1 MAVAD
6 IMDDIDYKTINF
18 NVEEAEFRH
27 PLWMT
32 ESHFVYNLYRD
43 NDGHLNCHR
52 NPAGE
57 PICSPRF
64 VNYQYSERDGQLN
77 CHRSPAGG
85 A

>member
-32 ESHFVYNLYRD
+32 ESHFVYNLY
-43 NDGHLNCHR
+43 
-52 NPAGE
+52 
-57 PICSPRF
+57 ICVF
-64 VNYQYSERDGQLN
+64 
-77 CHRSPAGG
+77 GG
-85 A
+85 VCYEGFPFITKQTF